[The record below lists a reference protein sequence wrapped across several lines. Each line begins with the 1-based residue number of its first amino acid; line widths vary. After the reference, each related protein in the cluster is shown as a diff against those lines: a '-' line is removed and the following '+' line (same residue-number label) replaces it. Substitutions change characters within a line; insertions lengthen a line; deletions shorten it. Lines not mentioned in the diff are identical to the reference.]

1 MFILLPPLFAS
12 PALVVLIE
20 QQSPLLR
27 PWFSLWLSP
36 CPPWPPSQRS
46 GTWTE
51 TSVQRVCFFMSCLY
65 PCLPGLSR
73 APAASAVLFSLISYI
88 FGILGASLKSHD
100 ICESHFSLK
109 NRVHSVRFLKKFDW
123 WTWNR
128 LAGKQPW
135 NVFLYLECHSSA
147 RMSTF

>member
-1 MFILLPPLFAS
+1 MAKGFRPSAQSLRPSFTLHSSCSAQRPRPRFYLC
-12 PALVVLIE
+12 ALN
-20 QQSPLLR
+20 QTFGLLR

-36 CPPWPPSQRS
+36 CPPWPPSQLP

-65 PCLPGLSR
+65 PCLSGLSR
-73 APAASAVLFSLISYI
+73 APAASAALFSLISYI

-109 NRVHSVRFLKKFDW
+109 KEQGSWCQVSEKLGLMNLK
-123 WTWNR
+123 
-128 LAGKQPW
+128 
-135 NVFLYLECHSSA
+135 
-147 RMSTF
+147 